1 MKRAAAQWL
10 KGRDGE
16 TVEEVVV
23 TTAILAGWILVLIA
37 DHASWWTVAFFALAG
52 IACNLLVAGSFTR
65 AEHDGDALVLHRA
78 NRLRPVRLLLSPG
91 QNVTFK
97 RTMESGS
104 RGERYGD
111 TAVYVDDQLIALI
124 QAGRDGLLVRGRV
137 DAANELAVDAA

>member
-23 TTAILAGWILVLIA
+23 TTTILAAWIIFLIA
-37 DHASWWTVAFFALAG
+37 DRASWWVIAFFALAG

-78 NRLRPVRLLLSPG
+78 NRLRPVRLQLSPG

-97 RTMESGS
+97 RTVEAGS
-104 RGERYGD
+104 RGERYGH
-111 TAVYVDDQLIALI
+111 TAVYVDDRLIALI
-124 QAGRDGLLVRGRV
+124 QAGRDGVLLRGRV
-137 DAANELAVDAA
+137 DAPIDLTGSAA